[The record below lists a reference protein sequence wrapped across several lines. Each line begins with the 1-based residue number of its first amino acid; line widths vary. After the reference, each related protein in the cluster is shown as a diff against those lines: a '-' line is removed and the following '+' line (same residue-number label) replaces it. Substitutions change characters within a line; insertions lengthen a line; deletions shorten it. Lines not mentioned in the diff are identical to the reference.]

1 MLWIIQNIATF
12 NGKVF
17 QEPEINL
24 FVNSDASL
32 TDWGASC
39 NGQTTGG
46 GGGRWSLSGSN
57 NHINFLELLAVFH
70 ALQSFVSQSNI
81 HVWLKLD
88 NTTAAS
94 YINNMGGIRS
104 EPLNTLAK
112 KIWHWCMSREIWLS
126 AQYVPGDLKA

>member
-1 MLWIIQNIATF
+1 MVKPRA
-12 NGKVF
+12 GVG
-17 QEPEINL
+17 L
-24 FVNSDASL
+24 FLSL
-32 TDWGASC
+32 TTIS
-39 NGQTTGG
+39 
-46 GGGRWSLSGSN
+46 
-57 NHINFLELLAVFH
+57 IFLELLAAFL

-81 HVWLKLD
+81 HVRLKLD
-88 NTTAAS
+88 NTTAVS